1 LATEAVYILDA
12 CAVIALLQGE
22 PGAGRVELLLKQQG
36 RSLIH
41 AVNVCEVY
49 YDLLRRNANA
59 TADTLE
65 QVLDAI
71 GLETTDTLS
80 PALWQS
86 AGKLKAELRRISL
99 ADCFALAL
107 ALQEKGSLV
116 TADHHEFDPV
126 AEAGLC
132 PIQFIR

>member
-1 LATEAVYILDA
+1 MYIFDA

-22 PGAGRVELLLKQQG
+22 PGAGSVELLLKQQG
-36 RSLIH
+36 RFLIH

-59 TADTLE
+59 MADTLE

-71 GLETTDTLS
+71 GFETIETLS

-107 ALQEKGSLV
+107 TLRENGSLV
-116 TADHHEFDPV
+116 TADHHEFDSV
-126 AEAGLC
+126 SKAGLC
-132 PIQFIR
+132 PVQFIR